1 MSRFRCCQTV
11 LAAALW
17 GAAATVSEAEPRAA
31 SPAGGTLTAIVGATV
46 VHPELEGAAASS
58 SDSTVIIAGKRIK
71 AVGPATT
78 TKVPR
83 GARVIDGHG
92 KRGIPAL
99 IDSHVDVVHLRYLY
113 TSSYAADFV

>member
-83 GARVIDGHG
+83 GARVIDRSEERRVG
-92 KRGIPAL
+92 KECR
-99 IDSHVDVVHLRYLY
+99 SRW
-113 TSSYAADFV
+113 